1 MKPHEL
7 NRMFNA
13 LTPDSE
19 REKALLEELLQNDTR
34 RERSVKSWKRIAV
47 CAAAAALLITCT
59 VGAVAAIIP
68 FLKVEV
74 TKDEQTGMFS
84 VSGGITYFPLDSLS
98 DEIKAQEG
106 QGLEDSPFSN
116 KTYFDSWERVEE
128 FVGMDLMN
136 NPVLDAAAEEVPYSE
151 LDVRFFD
158 SRYVVM
164 HDSNLRA
171 INVHGDYQTGDVSV
185 RLDYDIFT
193 ERSLELEENV
203 RGTYLWYDVK
213 DDLRNGIE
221 VEEEN
226 YTAPS
231 GLETTIVKTYN
242 EHSTCE
248 ATISLNGVRTTVI
261 TSTPNGMK
269 ESRKIMIKVLNGF
282 TP

>member
-7 NRMFNA
+7 NRMFHGLA
-13 LTPDSE
+13 PSPE
-19 REKALLEELLQNDTR
+19 REKALLEELLQNDAR
-34 RERSVKSWKRIAV
+34 RETSVKNWKRIAIFAV
-47 CAAAAALLITCT
+47 VAALLMTCT
-59 VGAVAAIIP
+59 IGAVATVAS

-74 TKDEQTGMFS
+74 TEESKGWYF

-98 DEIKAQEG
+98 DEIMAQEG
-106 QGLEDSPFSN
+106 QGLEDNPFSN
-116 KTYFDSWERVEE
+116 KTYFDSWDRVEE
-128 FVGMDLMN
+128 FVGLDLMN

-164 HDSNLRA
+164 HDSNLRS
-171 INVHGDYQTGDVSV
+171 IRVHGDYQTGDVSV

-193 ERSLELEENV
+193 ERSLALEENV

-213 DDLRNGIE
+213 DDLRNGIK

-261 TSTPNGMK
+261 TNTPNGMK